1 MPTRRELAEQVDDAL
16 LARAPIDALR
26 GLVSLVRSAPHDFES
41 RLRIGDALAA
51 LGRLPQA
58 AQVFALV
65 LAEASAAG
73 HPLLAI
79 VALKA
84 LEALDPAARA
94 LLRSFATRY
103 AAGSAALGRA
113 ARLGLPDPS
122 APVPSEAWVPV
133 AWSDAQVCD
142 AAAALAASR
151 EGLPPWPGVVPSIPL
166 LSELPPEAFANI
178 LGAVRRRSLA
188 SGEVVVRE
196 GDPGDAFFLLAR
208 GRVRVTRGSAALA
221 TLEEGAIFGEMAL
234 LSAAPRAATVTA
246 SEASEVLVFGRD
258 ALTAAAQGLP
268 VIAAAL
274 ERFMRQ
280 RLVKRL
286 LDTHA
291 MFEPFDAGQRLQLG
305 SRFEAMA
312 VTAGQVLLHEGEA
325 GGGLHVVL
333 HGSVSVT
340 RETPQG
346 PALLAELGPGE
357 VFGEIS
363 MLEGV
368 PVTATVTAGA
378 GAMVLVL
385 PSQVFLRL
393 VEGVPGWR
401 RYFEALA
408 EDRRMDQRL
417 SFPPVSAASGWY

>member
-16 LARAPIDALR
+16 LAHAPVDALR

-51 LGRLPQA
+51 LGRLAQA

-65 LAEASAAG
+65 LSESSAAG

-84 LEALDPAARA
+84 LEALDPAARS
-94 LLRSFATRY
+94 LLPSFATRY

-113 ARLGLPDPS
+113 VRLGRPDPS
-122 APVPSEAWVPV
+122 APVPPEAWVPV

-151 EGLPPWPGVVPSIPL
+151 EGLPAWPEVVPAIPL
-166 LSELPPEAFANI
+166 LSELPPEAFANV
-178 LGAVRRRSLA
+178 LGSVVRRSLA
-188 SGEVVVRE
+188 TGETVVRE

-208 GRVRVTRGSAALA
+208 GRVRVTRAGASLA

-234 LSAAPRAATVTA
+234 LSAAPRAATVSATEP
-246 SEASEVLVFGRD
+246 SDVLIFGRD

-280 RLVKRL
+280 RLVNRL
-286 LDTHA
+286 LDTHP
-291 MFEPFDAGQRLQLG
+291 MFEPFDAGQRVQLG
-305 SRFEAMA
+305 SRFEAVA
-312 VTAGQVLLHEGEA
+312 VSAGQVLLREGEP
-325 GGGLHVVL
+325 GSGLHVVL

-340 RETPQG
+340 RETPHG
-346 PALLAELGPGE
+346 PATLAELGPAE

-363 MLEGV
+363 LLEGV
-368 PVTATVTAGA
+368 PVTATVTASVGS
-378 GAMVLVL
+378 MLLVL
-385 PSQVFLRL
+385 PSPVFLRL

-401 RYFEALA
+401 RYFEELA

-417 SFPPVSAASGWY
+417 SSPPAPAASGWY